1 MTTNQILG
9 GEAKGDLTGKVHGT
23 LVQELTAKYCKNGL
37 PPDID
42 LIVSYAARAGMGE
55 NDPSWIWLL
64 PVLLRQV
71 PAESL
76 HTQFQIL
83 VNAIKETKS
92 KEDKE
97 ENDNFEELLNSIQ
110 VMRSELNKFPRRI
123 QDSLKPAIQEAVSDS
138 FEVNKKSCIEIDDKK
153 VMEAMRTAFFNL
165 YVFISIGFGGFFSLA
180 AFIVG
185 MRYGVK

>member
-9 GEAKGDLTGKVHGT
+9 GEAKGDLAGKVHGT

-71 PAESL
+71 TPESL
-76 HTQFQIL
+76 HIQFQAL
-83 VNAIKETKS
+83 ASALSEAKS
-92 KEDKE
+92 SPE
-97 ENDNFEELLNSIQ
+97 ENVNLQELMGSIQ
-110 VMRSELNKFPRRI
+110 TMRSELNKFPKRI
-123 QDSLKPAIQEAVSDS
+123 QDSLKPVIEESISDT
-138 FEVNKKSCIEIDDKK
+138 FELTKKSKFEIDDKK

-165 YVFISIGFGGFFSLA
+165 YVFLAIGFGGFFGLA

-185 MRYGVK
+185 MKYGVK